1 MKNALSLILSV
12 LLVVSCLAIGVS
24 AAEETTAED
33 TTAETTV
40 ADTTQEDAGEEIV
53 QSATHI
59 TMHPDLLGKNNIIA
73 STNGL
78 KKGNIS
84 KTGEWP
90 GLKIE
95 ISDPADPFVSL
106 NYTSFTKKIG
116 VDPVAIETAPFIVFK
131 VLTEDIFFDD
141 LEIYYCAGEVI
152 APTEEARTGSDYA
165 FEGGEGVLYFIYDLT
180 DDASGELHSLRI
192 DPLGA
197 DEGVLMYLTE
207 ILFFA
212 TEDEALAWCDYVE
225 PETEEPT
232 TEQKTEKPT
241 EDEEDDEIVTAAP
254 IVDDGKDEGCG
265 GVMSATFATLA
276 LIALGAVCIKKRD

>member
-1 MKNALSLILSV
+1 MKRMLSLFLCMLILA
-12 LLVVSCLAIGVS
+12 SCLAIGVY
-24 AAEETTAED
+24 AAEETTAE
-33 TTAETTV
+33 ETTE
-40 ADTTQEDAGEEIV
+40 EDAGEEVV
-53 QSATHI
+53 QSPTHI
-59 TMHPDLLGKNNIIA
+59 TMHPDLLGKKNIIS

-95 ISDPADPFVSL
+95 VSDPVDPHVGL
-106 NYTSFTKKIG
+106 NYDNFIAKIG
-116 VDPVAIETAPFIVFK
+116 AEPMAIETAPFIVFK

-141 LEIYYCAGEVI
+141 LEIYYCAGDVI
-152 APTEEARTGSDYA
+152 TPSEDYRTGSDFA

-180 DDASGELHSLRI
+180 DDASGNLHSLRV

-232 TEQKTEKPT
+232 TKEETEAPT
-241 EDEEDDEIVTAAP
+241 TQEDSELQTAAP
-254 IVDDGKDEGCG
+254 IVDDGKSEGCG
-265 GVMSATFATLA
+265 SIMSATFASLA
-276 LIALGAVCIKKRD
+276 LIALGAICIKKRD